1 MDTNIGGIKA
11 PAQKL
16 GGIGTASLLP
26 RSEQQILASRVLG
39 GGDGRRFGVG
49 GGAGFGGRFAG
60 EGRGNRAYGDES
72 ELGRKILATHHE
84 AEERLHVMP
93 ILQVIDVI
101 FYRATADLPGFIQ
114 GQENF
119 SRSVMEMFLP
129 RIVLMKSVNEIWDC
143 VDFFNELCNRV
154 HKRSPTLLQPTK
166 RPCALP
172 LLSKTRLNFQQG

>member
-11 PAQKL
+11 PVQKL
-16 GGIGTASLLP
+16 GGIGTTSLLP
-26 RSEQQILASRVLG
+26 KSEQQSLASRVLG

-49 GGAGFGGRFAG
+49 GGPGFGGRFAG

-101 FYRATADLPGFIQ
+101 FYRATADLPGFNQ
-114 GQENF
+114 GHENF
-119 SRSVMEMFLP
+119 SRSVMEMFL
-129 RIVLMKSVNEIWDC
+129 R
-143 VDFFNELCNRV
+143 ELY
-154 HKRSPTLLQPTK
+154 
-166 RPCALP
+166 
-172 LLSKTRLNFQQG
+172 